1 MAQEKTTSQ
10 VATTTPSGT
19 PADAGSR
26 SPSPSPS
33 PSRPGAGVTS
43 GGARHASLETERG
56 NTRIAD
62 GVVTKIAALA
72 AREIP
77 GVHEMGKGFARAMG
91 GLRARVPGQQTED
104 QTTQGVSVEVGERQ
118 AAIDLDIV
126 TYYGQSIVEVTEAVR
141 RNVIERIEGM
151 TGLQVTEVNIMV
163 DDLFVEGEPQPTT
176 AEPRV
181 Q

>member
-10 VATTTPSGT
+10 VAAPTPSGT
-19 PADAGSR
+19 VADAGSR
-26 SPSPSPS
+26 SPSPS
-33 PSRPGAGVTS
+33 RPGAAGTS
-43 GGARHASLETERG
+43 GAARHASLATERG

-91 GLRARVPGQQTED
+91 GLRSQVPGQQSVD

-163 DDLFVEGEPQPTT
+163 DDLFVEGEPQPTA

>member
-1 MAQEKTTSQ
+1 MAQEKPASQ

-19 PADAGSR
+19 TADAGSR

-33 PSRPGAGVTS
+33 PSRSGPPAS

-62 GVVTKIAALA
+62 GVVLKIAALA

-104 QTTQGVSVEVGERQ
+104 QSTQGVSVEVGERQ

-163 DDLFVEGEPQPTT
+163 DDLFVEGEAQQPS
-176 AEPRV
+176 APPRV

>member
-10 VATTTPSGT
+10 VAPTTPSAT
-19 PADAGSR
+19 VADAGAR
-26 SPSPSPS
+26 SPS

-43 GGARHASLETERG
+43 GAARHASLATERG

-91 GLRARVPGQQTED
+91 GLRSQVPGQQSVD

-118 AAIDLDIV
+118 AAVDLDIV

-163 DDLFVEGEPQPTT
+163 DDLFVEGEPQP
-176 AEPRV
+176 APAASRV

>member
-1 MAQEKTTSQ
+1 MSQEKTPSQ
-10 VATTTPSGT
+10 IATTTPSGA

-26 SPSPSPS
+26 SPS

-43 GGARHASLETERG
+43 GAARHASLETERG

-91 GLRARVPGQQTED
+91 GLRGRMPGQTED
-104 QTTQGVSVEVGERQ
+104 QSTQGVSVEVGERQ
-118 AAIDLDIV
+118 AAVDLDIV

-141 RNVIERIEGM
+141 RNVIERIESM
-151 TGLQVTEVNIMV
+151 TGLEVTEVNIMV
-163 DDLFVEGEPQPTT
+163 DDLFVEGEPQPTET
-176 AEPRV
+176 RV

>member
-1 MAQEKTTSQ
+1 
-10 VATTTPSGT
+10 
-19 PADAGSR
+19 
-26 SPSPSPS
+26 
-33 PSRPGAGVTS
+33 
-43 GGARHASLETERG
+43 
-56 NTRIAD
+56 
-62 GVVTKIAALA
+62 
-72 AREIP
+72 
-77 GVHEMGKGFARAMG
+77 MGKGFARAMG

>member
-1 MAQEKTTSQ
+1 MAQEKTSSE
-10 VATTTPSGT
+10 VATTPSATVPPTGT
-19 PADAGSR
+19 R
-26 SPSPSPS
+26 SPS
-33 PSRPGAGVTS
+33 PSRPSPATPPGAPRY
-43 GGARHASLETERG
+43 AALKTERG

-62 GVVTKIAALA
+62 GVVVKIAGLA

-77 GVHEMGKGFARAMG
+77 GVQEMGKGFARTMG
-91 GLRARVPGQQTED
+91 GIRGRVPGGMPGGTAGD
-104 QTTQGVSVEVGERQ
+104 SPDATQGVSVEVGERE
-118 AAIDLDIV
+118 AAVDLDIV

-163 DDLFVEGEPQPTT
+163 DDLYVEGEPQVQ
-176 AEPRV
+176 ESRV

>member
-1 MAQEKTTSQ
+1 MAQEKTTSP
-10 VATTTPSGT
+10 VATTTPSGA

-26 SPSPSPS
+26 SPSPS

-43 GGARHASLETERG
+43 GGARHASLATERG

-104 QTTQGVSVEVGERQ
+104 QTAQGVSVEVGERQ
-118 AAIDLDIV
+118 AAVDLDIV

-163 DDLFVEGEPQPTT
+163 DDLFVEGEPQPTA

>member
-19 PADAGSR
+19 VADAGSR
-26 SPSPSPS
+26 SPSPS
-33 PSRPGAGVTS
+33 RPGAASTPGA
-43 GGARHASLETERG
+43 ARHASLATERG

-72 AREIP
+72 AREIA

-91 GLRARVPGQQTED
+91 GLRSQVPGQQSVD

-118 AAIDLDIV
+118 AAVDLDIV

-163 DDLFVEGEPQPTT
+163 DDLFVEGEPQP
-176 AEPRV
+176 APAASRV

>member
-10 VATTTPSGT
+10 VATTTPSRAA
-19 PADAGSR
+19 ADAGAR
-26 SPSPSPS
+26 SPS

-43 GGARHASLETERG
+43 GAARHASLATERG

-72 AREIP
+72 AREIA

-91 GLRARVPGQQTED
+91 GLRSQVPGQQSVD

-118 AAIDLDIV
+118 AAVDLDIV

-163 DDLFVEGEPQPTT
+163 DDLFVEGEPQP
-176 AEPRV
+176 APAASRV

>member
-1 MAQEKTTSQ
+1 MAPE
-10 VATTTPSGT
+10 TTP
-19 PADAGSR
+19 PESR
-26 SPSPSPS
+26 PLAPGATSDVPPREPS
-33 PSRPGAGVTS
+33 PSRPGGS
-43 GGARHASLETERG
+43 GARGGVRYASLQTDRG

-62 GVVTKIAALA
+62 GVVTKIAAMA

-77 GVHEMGKGFARAMG
+77 GVHEMGRGLARAMG
-91 GLRARVPGQQTED
+91 GLRARVPGQQSED

-141 RNVIERIEGM
+141 RNVIDRIESM
-151 TGLQVTEVNIMV
+151 TGLEVTEVNIMV
-163 DDLFVEGEPQPTT
+163 DDLSVEGESQPQ
-176 AEPRV
+176 ESRV

>member
-1 MAQEKTTSQ
+1 MAQEKPTSP
-10 VATTTPSGT
+10 VAVTPGGT
-19 PADAGSR
+19 PTDAGSR

-33 PSRPGAGVTS
+33 RPSRAVDSGAP
-43 GGARHASLETERG
+43 RHASLETERG

-62 GVVTKIAALA
+62 GVVLKIAALA

-91 GLRARVPGQQTED
+91 GLRARVPGQQSED
-104 QTTQGVSVEVGERQ
+104 QGTQGVSVEVGERQ

-163 DDLFVEGEPQPTT
+163 DDLFVEGEAQQP
-176 AEPRV
+176 APAAPPRV